1 MAGLNDN
8 GSSSRERTFLPS
20 FCGLSPE
27 GWEKGTLTLGRYV
40 HVPAHS
46 APPERPPAQPGHSL
60 RPLRGLLHRARSYSG
75 SKSVQGAQRALA
87 GGPLPAPPGLSTP
100 GGPREADIDR
110 YQPTPPRC
118 RALGEVVKRGCRVPG
133 GPPSGLTAPSTPP
146 ARLLPVPLP
155 GESSPFPFR
164 DRSRTVESMPHI
176 QIHSRLRHRHSI
188 LQILLTALVL
198 ARPAW
203 PSRLAWVF

>member
-1 MAGLNDN
+1 M
-8 GSSSRERTFLPS
+8 
-20 FCGLSPE
+20 
-27 GWEKGTLTLGRYV
+27 TLGRYV
-40 HVPAHS
+40 DVGKVRSRSGPLRSVRASAHS
-46 APPERPPAQPGHSL
+46 ARSQPPPQPPLTASATTSAHSL
-60 RPLRGLLHRARSYSG
+60 RPLRGLLHRDRSYSG

-87 GGPLPAPPGLSTP
+87 GGPPPAPPGLSETP

-110 YQPTPPRC
+110 YQPIPPRC

-164 DRSRTVESMPHI
+164 DHSRTVESMPHI

>member
-40 HVPAHS
+40 HVPARS
-46 APPERPPAQPGHSL
+46 APSERPPTQPAHSL

-118 RALGEVVKRGCRVPG
+118 RALGEVVKRGCRAPG
-133 GPPSGLTAPSTPP
+133 GPPSGPTAPSTPP
-146 ARLLPVPLP
+146 
-155 GESSPFPFR
+155 
-164 DRSRTVESMPHI
+164 
-176 QIHSRLRHRHSI
+176 SRLRHSSSTRG
-188 LQILLTALVL
+188 VL
-198 ARPAW
+198 PVPFPRP
-203 PSRLAWVF
+203 LAYGREHAAYSDSLPPPP

>member
-1 MAGLNDN
+1 MGERYVDVGKVRSRSGPLRSVRAPAHPARPRPPLAALAHGLRSRPPPTSRTPSPSSVVLRLEIGSRGSAGTRRWA
-8 GSSSRERTFLPS
+8 ST
-20 FCGLSPE
+20 SPA
-27 GWEKGTLTLGRYV
+27 GTLRDPRRPQDPGR
-40 HVPAHS
+40 PTS
-46 APPERPPAQPGHSL
+46 TDTAPR
-60 RPLRGLLHRARSYSG
+60 R
-75 SKSVQGAQRALA
+75 
-87 GGPLPAPPGLSTP
+87 
-100 GGPREADIDR
+100 
-110 YQPTPPRC
+110 
-118 RALGEVVKRGCRVPG
+118 RALGEVVRRGCRVPG
-133 GPPSGLTAPSTPP
+133 GPPSGPTAPSTPP

>member
-1 MAGLNDN
+1 M
-8 GSSSRERTFLPS
+8 
-20 FCGLSPE
+20 
-27 GWEKGTLTLGRYV
+27 TLGRYV
-40 HVPAHS
+40 HVPARS
-46 APPERPPAQPGHSL
+46 APSERPPTQPAHSL
-60 RPLRGLLHRARSYSG
+60 RSQPPPTSRSPSPRSVILRLEIG
-75 SKSVQGAQRALA
+75 SRGSA
-87 GGPLPAPPGLSTP
+87 GTRRWASTSPAGTLRDPRRPQDPGRPTSTDT
-100 GGPREADIDR
+100 A
-110 YQPTPPRC
+110 PRC